1 MAVYTY
7 KGLLE
12 GAYTEGEIDADD
24 TNNAI
29 AQLRERKVTIT
40 SVKLSRGRPKV
51 KGKDS
56 ASSSKG
62 SSFSFS
68 LGSGVTPKEIMMF
81 SKQLSTMVRAGL
93 PLLEAIDIL
102 RQNTANPKF
111 GTVLKT
117 ISDDLQS
124 GSALSA
130 AFQKHPK
137 VFDSI
142 YINLLKAGEASGR
155 LDTFLNKLVESI
167 EKTEKV
173 KSQIKTAMFYPGIVV
188 TVALSVTVA
197 MLVMVV
203 PTFVEMYGGMGVELP
218 GSTKAIISISEFIR
232 DPLGGGV
239 VFLATIFAGVFGKVL
254 ITTNAKFRRLF
265 HKLILKLPFFSD
277 LVRKAILSRFS
288 MILSNLLQAGVG
300 ILEALDIG
308 ETATNNMVAKEAMQN
323 VKRGVFSGK
332 ELSTLFEDEHEV
344 FPVIFN
350 ALIKV
355 GERTGTTD
363 EMFGSIAVYYEEE
376 LDTSVGR
383 LSSIIEPVMIV
394 FMGILIGGLLMALY
408 APIFNMGQV
417 VGVS

>member
-1 MAVYTY
+1 MATYTY
-7 KGLLE
+7 KGLLD
-12 GAYTEGEIDADD
+12 GAYTEGDIEADD
-24 TNNAI
+24 EAAAV
-29 AQLRERKVTIT
+29 AQLRESKVTIT
-40 SVKLSRGRPKV
+40 SVKLSRGRPKA
-51 KGKDS
+51 KDS
-56 ASSSKG
+56 KSG
-62 SSFSFS
+62 STKLSLPSFS
-68 LGSGVTPKEIMMF
+68 LGSGVTPKEIMLF

-102 RQNTANPKF
+102 RTNTQNVKF
-111 GTVLKT
+111 ASVLKT

-124 GSALSA
+124 GSSLSA
-130 AFQKHPK
+130 AFEKHPK

-188 TVALSVTVA
+188 TVAVGVTVA
-197 MLVMVV
+197 MLIMVV

-218 GSTKAIISISEFIR
+218 GSTKAIIAVSGFVR

-239 VFLATIFAGVFGKVL
+239 VLMATIFITIFTKFL
-254 ITTNAKFRRLF
+254 IATNAKFRRMF
-265 HKLILKLPFFSD
+265 HKFLLKLPFFSD
-277 LVRKAILSRFS
+277 LIRKAILSRFS

-300 ILEALDIG
+300 ILEAIDIG
-308 ETATNNMVAKEAMQN
+308 ETATKNTIAREAMQN

-332 ELSTLFEDEHEV
+332 ELSILFENEHEI

-363 EMFGSIAVYYEEE
+363 EMFGSIALYYEEE
-376 LDTSVGR
+376 LDTTVGR

-417 VGVS
+417 VGVGG

>member
-1 MAVYTY
+1 MATYTY
-7 KGLLE
+7 KGLSD
-12 GAYTEGEIDADD
+12 GAYTEGDIEADD
-24 TNNAI
+24 EAAAV
-29 AQLRERKVTIT
+29 AQLRESKVTIT
-40 SVKLSRGRPKV
+40 SVKLSRGRPKA
-51 KGKDS
+51 KDS
-56 ASSSKG
+56 KSG
-62 SSFSFS
+62 STKLSLPSFS
-68 LGSGVTPKEIMMF
+68 LGSGVTPKEIMLF

-102 RQNTANPKF
+102 RTNTQNVKF
-111 GTVLKT
+111 ASVLKT

-124 GSALSA
+124 GSSLSA
-130 AFQKHPK
+130 AFEKHPK

-188 TVALSVTVA
+188 TVALAVTVA
-197 MLVMVV
+197 MLIMVV

-218 GSTKAIISISEFIR
+218 GSTKAIIATSEFIR

-239 VFLATIFAGVFGKVL
+239 LLLATIFLVVFIKFL
-254 ITTNAKFRRLF
+254 LATNIKFRRLF
-265 HKLILKLPFFSD
+265 HKFLLKLPFFAD
-277 LVRKAILSRFS
+277 LIRKAILARFS

-300 ILEALDIG
+300 ILEAIDIG
-308 ETATNNMVAKEAMQN
+308 ETATKNMIAREAMQN

-332 ELSTLFEDEHEV
+332 ELSILFENEHEI

-363 EMFGSIAVYYEEE
+363 EMFGSIALYYEEE
-376 LDTSVGR
+376 LDTTVGR

-417 VGVS
+417 VGVGG

>member
-24 TNNAI
+24 TADAI
-29 AQLRERKVTIT
+29 AKLREIKVTIT
-40 SVKLSRGRPKV
+40 SVKLSRGRPKS
-51 KGKDS
+51 KAS
-56 ASSSKG
+56 ESSSKKP
-62 SSFSFS
+62 SFSFS

-102 RQNTANPKF
+102 RQNTQNPRF

-124 GSALSA
+124 GASLSA

-218 GSTKAIISISEFIR
+218 GSTKAIISTVSYTH
-232 DPLGGGV
+232 L
-239 VFLATIFAGVFGKVL
+239 T
-254 ITTNAKFRRLF
+254 
-265 HKLILKLPFFSD
+265 LPT
-277 LVRKAILSRFS
+277 KA
-288 MILSNLLQAGVG
+288 
-300 ILEALDIG
+300 
-308 ETATNNMVAKEAMQN
+308 
-323 VKRGVFSGK
+323 
-332 ELSTLFEDEHEV
+332 
-344 FPVIFN
+344 
-350 ALIKV
+350 
-355 GERTGTTD
+355 
-363 EMFGSIAVYYEEE
+363 
-376 LDTSVGR
+376 
-383 LSSIIEPVMIV
+383 
-394 FMGILIGGLLMALY
+394 
-408 APIFNMGQV
+408 
-417 VGVS
+417 

>member
-1 MAVYTY
+1 MATYVY
-7 KGLLE
+7 KGLKD
-12 GAYTEGEIDADD
+12 GAYTEGDIEADD
-24 TNNAI
+24 ETA
-29 AQLRERKVTIT
+29 AVAKLREDKVTIT

-51 KGKDS
+51 KGSESRPK
-56 ASSSKG
+56 KG
-62 SSFSFS
+62 LSFSFS

-102 RQNTANPKF
+102 RQNTVNARF
-111 GTVLKT
+111 AAVLKA

-124 GSALSA
+124 GSSLSA
-130 AFQKHPK
+130 AFEKHPK

-188 TVALSVTVA
+188 TVAVGVTVA
-197 MLVMVV
+197 MLIMVV

-218 GSTKAIISISEFIR
+218 GSTKAIIAVSGFVR

-239 VFLATIFAGVFGKVL
+239 VLMATIFITIFTKFL
-254 ITTNAKFRRLF
+254 IATNAKFRRMF
-265 HKLILKLPFFSD
+265 HKFLLKLPFFSD
-277 LVRKAILSRFS
+277 LIRKAILSRFS

-300 ILEALDIG
+300 ILEAIDIG
-308 ETATNNMVAKEAMQN
+308 ETATKNTIAREAMQN

-332 ELSTLFEDEHEV
+332 ELSILFENEHEI

-363 EMFGSIAVYYEEE
+363 EMFGSIALYYEEE
-376 LDTSVGR
+376 LDTTVGR

-417 VGVS
+417 VGVGG